1 MDAYHHFINTRDVL
15 DMLFLKILFSGPPR
29 LGKSTSLRRL
39 MGEIIDL
46 LSSGEANRVHPSTG
60 AVESKPNMIVKTV
73 SSTTAVVTEA
83 EWCIVDSH
91 TDEARMLL
99 YNFADSLGER
109 NDPTSTSARATEVR
123 TVGEATTATPTTSSS
138 RPLEQLKAGGFS
150 KFRSTMKVRMKR
162 IPNYFRSIP
171 KSVPEVEQLFQEA
184 IRMPKFWEG
193 VKKSFRA
200 YLRIEDTGGQPE
212 LMDMLPALTIGP
224 GLFLVFFN
232 LEWSLKKEFKVFYQ
246 HSSGKATTPE
256 ESKIT
261 LEEMLLSTLSSIS
274 CSSASAN
281 QLGGKKVKSMDMRE
295 ILESSRSVAYL
306 VGTHKDK
313 VSEEHISQL
322 DEELQSI
329 IRGTDFFEKGIVQ
342 FCSED
347 KLIVTLDSMKGGE
360 EEVKEFK
367 RMLLGAMEQQYK
379 KLKIPAKWLLFSLCL
394 RENNVRTVDI
404 KSVLDLTRQF
414 KMSAYETKVALWFLH
429 HHAGVLMYFPD
440 VALLQDLVILDSQ
453 VVYDSVTEL
462 ILRAMSFDNVGQA
475 RAEKFR
481 ETGRFVLED
490 LVAATGHVSGGDLI
504 PPEKL
509 IALLEFLHIIALI
522 VPGQHSASSTKK
534 KQVLVYLMPCV
545 LPIAS
550 KEKLDAIC
558 EDQSHPQCVAP
569 LMIRYRCGF
578 VPLGI
583 FPALIASLIADESF
597 ELIEKGM
604 MKNIVRF
611 RFGPWK
617 TRVTFLSY
625 PKFYVVL
632 ISELLVAEHKV
643 HEECVTLRKAV
654 AAALEKVSSHMN
666 YGFFLDY
673 QFAFECPSHP
683 GREHLCVV
691 DSESNTPKIMSCY
704 KEQKDKESVHMECV
718 HRVWYNEVSLNN
730 TFYML
735 KLTHTHTYILFSN
748 EFIYLQLELELKL
761 LVCLEI
767 QVHKNRGCGNNVLYL
782 C

>member
-1 MDAYHHFINTRDVL
+1 MDAYHHFINTKDVL
-15 DMLFLKILFSGPPR
+15 EMLFLKILFSGPPR

-46 LSSGEANRVHPSTG
+46 LSAGEAHRVHPSTG
-60 AVESKPNMIVKTV
+60 AVEVKPDMIVKTV
-73 SSTTAVVTEA
+73 SSSTAVVTEA
-83 EWCIVDSH
+83 EWCAVKSH
-91 TDEARMLL
+91 ADEARMLL
-99 YNFADSLGER
+99 HNFADSLGETS
-109 NDPTSTSARATEVR
+109 DPTSTPARAAEVR
-123 TVGEATTATPTTSSS
+123 TIGEATAATPITSSS
-138 RPLEQLKAGGFS
+138 RPSEKQESGAFAKFGF
-150 KFRSTMKVRMKR
+150 KVKNLIAK
-162 IPNYFRSIP
+162 IPNHFTYTP
-171 KSVPEVEQLFQEA
+171 KSIPEVEQLFKEA
-184 IRMPKFWEG
+184 TKQPEFWEEA
-193 VKKSFRA
+193 KKSFRA

-232 LEWSLKKEFKVFYQ
+232 LEWNLKKEFKVFYQ
-246 HSSGKATTPE
+246 HSSGKTTTPE

-281 QLGGKKVKSMDMRE
+281 TLGGKKVKNIDMHE
-295 ILESSRSVAYL
+295 ILESSRSIAHL

-342 FCSED
+342 FCSEG
-347 KLIVTLDSMKGGE
+347 KLIVTLDNMKGGE
-360 EEVKEFK
+360 EEVMEFK
-367 RMLLGAMEQQYK
+367 RILQRAMEQQYK
-379 KLKIPAKWLLFSLCL
+379 KLKIPAVWLLFSLCL
-394 RENNVRTVDI
+394 REKYARTVDF
-404 KSVLDLTRQF
+404 KSILDLSRQF

-440 VALLQDLVILDSQ
+440 VDMLQDLVILDNQ

-462 ILRAMSFDNVGQA
+462 ILRAMSFDNVGQV
-475 RAEKFR
+475 RAEKFN

-490 LVAATGHVSGGDLI
+490 LVAATDHVSGGDLI

-509 IALLEFLHIIALI
+509 IALLEFLHIIAPI
-522 VPGQHSASSTKK
+522 VPVQNSASSTRE
-534 KQVLVYLMPCV
+534 LVYLMPCV
-545 LPIAS
+545 LTLAS

-558 EDQSHPQCVAP
+558 EDQSRPQCIAP

-583 FPALIASLIADESF
+583 FPALIASLIADKSF

-604 MKNIVRF
+604 RKNIVRF
-611 RFGPWK
+611 RFGPCK
-617 TRVTFLSY
+617 TCVTFLSN
-625 PKFYVVL
+625 PKFYVIL
-632 ISELLVAEHKV
+632 ISELLVAEHEI
-643 HEECVTLRKAV
+643 HEECIALRKAV

-673 QFAFECPSHP
+673 QFAYECPSHP

-691 DSESNTPKIMSCY
+691 DSESDTPKIMSCY
-704 KEQKDKESVHMECV
+704 KDQKDKNSVRMESG
-718 HRVWYNEVSLNN
+718 HRVW
-730 TFYML
+730 FG
-735 KLTHTHTYILFSN
+735 
-748 EFIYLQLELELKL
+748 
-761 LVCLEI
+761 
-767 QVHKNRGCGNNVLYL
+767 QVREY
-782 C
+782 

>member
-1 MDAYHHFINTRDVL
+1 MNAYHHFISTKAVL
-15 DMLFLKILFSGPPR
+15 EMLFLKILFSGPPR

-39 MGEIIDL
+39 MGKIIDL
-46 LSSGEANRVHPSTG
+46 LSAGEADRVHPSTG
-60 AVESKPNMIVKTV
+60 AVEVKPDMIVKTV
-73 SSTTAVVTEA
+73 SSSTALVTEA
-83 EWCIVDSH
+83 EWFAVESH
-91 TDEARMLL
+91 TDEACMLL
-99 YNFADSLGER
+99 YNFVDSLGEG
-109 NDPTSTSARATEVR
+109 NNPTSTPARATEVR
-123 TVGEATTATPTTSSS
+123 TVGEATTATPIISSSRTLGSS
-138 RPLEQLKAGGFS
+138 RPLKKQSSGGFA
-150 KFRSTMKVRMKR
+150 KFRSTIKERMRR
-162 IPNYFRSIP
+162 IPSYFRSTP
-171 KSVPEVEQLFQEA
+171 TSVPEVEQLFHEA
-184 IRMPKFWEG
+184 IKQPEFWEDA
-193 VKKSFRA
+193 KKSFRA

-232 LEWSLKKEFKVFYQ
+232 LQWNLKKEFKVFYQ
-246 HSSGKATTPE
+246 HSSGKTTTPE

-281 QLGGKKVKSMDMRE
+281 LLGGKKLKSSDMRE

-342 FCSED
+342 FCSEG
-347 KLIVTLDSMKGGE
+347 KLIVTLDNMKGGE
-360 EEVKEFK
+360 EEVMEFK
-367 RMLLGAMEQQYK
+367 RILQRAMEQQYK
-379 KLKIPAKWLLFSLCL
+379 KLKIPAKWLFFSLKL
-394 RENNVRTVDI
+394 HENSVRTIDI
-404 KSVLDLTRQF
+404 KSILDLSRQF

-440 VALLQDLVILDSQ
+440 VDMLQDLVILDNQ

-462 ILRAMSFDNVGQA
+462 ILGAMSFDNVGQI

-490 LVAATGHVSGGDLI
+490 LVAATGRVSGGDLI

-509 IALLEFLHIIALI
+509 TALLEFLHIIAPI
-522 VPGQHSASSTKK
+522 VPVQHSASSKKK
-534 KQVLVYLMPCV
+534 KQELVYLMPCV
-545 LPIAS
+545 LPVAS
-550 KEKLDAIC
+550 KEKLNDIC

-569 LMIRYRCGF
+569 LMIRYKCGF

-583 FPALIASLIADESF
+583 FPALIASLIADKSF
-597 ELIEKGM
+597 ELIEKEM
-604 MKNIVRF
+604 MKNIARF
-611 RFGPWK
+611 RFGPCK

-632 ISELLVAEHKV
+632 VSELLVAEHEI
-643 HEECVTLRKAV
+643 HEECFALRKAV

-673 QFAFECPSHP
+673 QLAFECPSHP

-691 DSESNTPKIMSCY
+691 DSESSTPKIMSCC
-704 KEQKDKESVHMECV
+704 KDQKDKKSVRMESV
-718 HRVWYNEVSLNN
+718 HRVWYNEVIGGTLLIFLCSNC
-730 TFYML
+730 YV
-735 KLTHTHTYILFSN
+735 ILAN
-748 EFIYLQLELELKL
+748 Y
-761 LVCLEI
+761 
-767 QVHKNRGCGNNVLYL
+767 
-782 C
+782 

>member
-1 MDAYHHFINTRDVL
+1 MIIIFILLGGVRYMDAYHHFISTKAVL
-15 DMLFLKILFSGPPR
+15 EMLFLKILFSGPPR

-46 LSSGEANRVHPSTG
+46 LTAGEAERVHPSTG
-60 AVESKPNMIVKTV
+60 AVEVKPDVIVKKV
-73 SSTTAVVTEA
+73 SSSTAVVTEA
-83 EWCIVDSH
+83 EWCAVESH

-109 NDPTSTSARATEVR
+109 NNPTSTPARATEVR
-123 TVGEATTATPTTSSS
+123 TVGEATTATPTTNSSRHLGSS
-138 RPLEQLKAGGFS
+138 RPLKKQTLGGLS
-150 KFRSTMKVRMKR
+150 KFRSTMKERMKR
-162 IPNYFRSIP
+162 IPSYFRSTP

-184 IRMPKFWEG
+184 IKQPEFWEDA
-193 VKKSFRA
+193 KKSFRA
-200 YLRIEDTGGQPE
+200 FLRIEDTGGQPE

-232 LEWSLKKEFKVFYQ
+232 LEWSLKKEFRVFYQ
-246 HSSGKATTPE
+246 HSSGKTTTPE

-281 QLGGKKVKSMDMRE
+281 QLGGKKVKSMDMRK
-295 ILESSRSVAYL
+295 ILESSKSVAYL

-329 IRGTDFFEKGIVQ
+329 IRGTDLFEKGIVQ
-342 FCSED
+342 FCSEG
-347 KLIVTLDSMKGGE
+347 KLIVTLDNMKGGE

-367 RMLLGAMEQQYK
+367 RILQRAMEQQYK
-379 KLKIPAKWLLFSLCL
+379 KLKIPARWLLFSLNL

-404 KSVLDLTRQF
+404 KSVLDLTCQF
-414 KMSAYETKVALWFLH
+414 KMSAYETNVALWFLH

-475 RAEKFR
+475 RTEKFR

-509 IALLEFLHIIALI
+509 IALLEFLHIIAPI
-522 VPGQHSASSTKK
+522 VPVQNSASSTKK
-534 KQVLVYLMPCV
+534 KQDLVYLMPCV

-558 EDQSHPQCVAP
+558 EDQTRPQCVAP
-569 LMIRYRCGF
+569 LMIRYKCGF

-583 FPALIASLIADESF
+583 FPALIASLIVDKSF

-611 RFGPWK
+611 RFGPCK
-617 TRVTFLSY
+617 THVTFLSY

-632 ISELLVAEHKV
+632 ISELLVAEYEI
-643 HEECVTLRKAV
+643 HEECVALRKV
-654 AAALEKVSSHMN
+654 VVAALEKVSSHMN

-691 DSESNTPKIMSCY
+691 DSESNIPKIMSCY
-704 KEQKDKESVHMECV
+704 KDQKEKKSVRMV
-718 HRVWYNEVSLNN
+718 SIHRVWYNEVSLKKTIFICSIIY
-730 TFYML
+730 TFFL
-735 KLTHTHTYILFSN
+735 AANSFVFN
-748 EFIYLQLELELKL
+748 W
-761 LVCLEI
+761 
-767 QVHKNRGCGNNVLYL
+767 N
-782 C
+782 

>member
-1 MDAYHHFINTRDVL
+1 MDAYHHFVSTKAVL
-15 DMLFLKILFSGPPR
+15 EMLFLKILFSGPPR

-46 LSSGEANRVHPSTG
+46 LSAGEAERVHPSTG
-60 AVESKPNMIVKTV
+60 AVEVKPDMIVKTV
-73 SSTTAVVTEA
+73 SSSTAVVTEA
-83 EWCIVDSH
+83 EWCAVESH
-91 TDEARMLL
+91 RDEARMLL
-99 YNFADSLGER
+99 YNFADGFEVR
-109 NDPTSTSARATEVR
+109 NDATSVQARATEVR

-138 RPLEQLKAGGFS
+138 RPLEKHAKGSFA
-150 KFRSTMKVRMKR
+150 KFRSTMKEQMKR
-162 IPNYFRSIP
+162 IPSYFRFTP
-171 KSVPEVEQLFQEA
+171 TSVPEVEQLFHEA
-184 IRMPKFWEG
+184 IKQPEFWEDA
-193 VKKSFRA
+193 KKSFRA
-200 YLRIEDTGGQPE
+200 FLRIEDTGGQPE

-232 LEWSLKKEFKVFYQ
+232 LEWSLKKEFRVFYQ
-246 HSSGKATTPE
+246 HSSGKTTTPE

-322 DEELQSI
+322 DEELQGI

-342 FCSED
+342 FCSEG
-347 KLIVTLDSMKGGE
+347 KLIVTLDNMNGGE

-367 RMLLGAMEQQYK
+367 VILQRAMEQQYK
-379 KLKIPAKWLLFSLCL
+379 KLKIPAKWLLFSLKL
-394 RENNVRTVDI
+394 RANNVRTIDI
-404 KSVLDLTRQF
+404 KSILHLSCQF
-414 KMSAYETKVALWFLH
+414 KMSAYETNVALWFLH
-429 HHAGVLMYFPD
+429 HHAGVIMYFPD

-453 VVYDSVTEL
+453 VVYDTVTEL

-481 ETGRFVLED
+481 ETGQFVLED
-490 LVAATGHVSGGDLI
+490 LVAATGRVSGGDLI

-509 IALLEFLHIIALI
+509 TALLEFLHIIALI
-522 VPGQHSASSTKK
+522 VPVQHSASSTKK
-534 KQVLVYLMPCV
+534 KQDLVYLMPCV

-550 KEKLDAIC
+550 KEKLNAIC
-558 EDQSHPQCVAP
+558 EDQSCPQCVAP
-569 LMIRYRCGF
+569 LIIRYKCGF

-583 FPALIASLIADESF
+583 FPALIARLIADKYF

-604 MKNIVRF
+604 MKNIARF
-611 RFGPWK
+611 RFGPCK

-632 ISELLVAEHKV
+632 ISELLVAEYEI
-643 HEECVTLRKAV
+643 HEECVALKKAV

-691 DSESNTPKIMSCY
+691 DSESDTPKIMSCY
-704 KEQKDKESVHMECV
+704 KDQKDKKSVRMECV
-718 HRVWYNEVSLNN
+718 HRVWYNEVI
-730 TFYML
+730 L
-735 KLTHTHTYILFSN
+735 K
-748 EFIYLQLELELKL
+748 
-761 LVCLEI
+761 
-767 QVHKNRGCGNNVLYL
+767 
-782 C
+782 